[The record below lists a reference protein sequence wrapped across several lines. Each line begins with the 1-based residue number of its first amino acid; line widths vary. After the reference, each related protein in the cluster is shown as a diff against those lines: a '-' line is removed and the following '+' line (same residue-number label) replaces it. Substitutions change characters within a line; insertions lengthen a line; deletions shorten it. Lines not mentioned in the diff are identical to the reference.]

1 MINLSLPGFEP
12 VSAMT
17 AAEAFIG
24 ADVAAASYGAASA
37 GAAASGAAATGGG
50 LSGFFNTPLSEITI
64 GQAMGGS
71 LLSQGVTGLVGAALQ
86 GSKKMPQAGQ
96 MPGME
101 SPPTMPIPDDQAAE
115 AARRRRIA
123 EIQNRS
129 GRQSTFLSEE
139 ARGERL
145 GAG

>member
-12 VSAMT
+12 VSAAA

-24 ADVAAASYGAASA
+24 ADVAAASYGAAS
-37 GAAASGAAATGGG
+37 GAAAAGGAASGG
-50 LSGFFNTPLSEITI
+50 LSGFFNTPLSSITI
-64 GQAMGGS
+64 GQAMGGN
-71 LLSQGVTGLVGAALQ
+71 LLMQGITGLAGAAFQ
-86 GSKKMPQAGQ
+86 GSKKMPGAAQ

-115 AARRRRIA
+115 SARRKRIA

-139 ARGERL
+139 GQRL